1 VCRARRR
8 REEAMSKKLLFAT
21 DFDGTLHLYPHG
33 VTKEVIEMIG
43 EWRKAGNV
51 FGIITGRNYANAMY
65 LFEEY
70 GYLCDFFMCMT
81 GAYAVDKDGELLFEY
96 KGDGS
101 ILPEF
106 LQFLGTLSPRYLTFS
121 DGDFNYNVDLEKP
134 LDEDSEAVRIAREHS
149 SFTQVNTAYFT
160 EEEKDAATAKILERY
175 GDKVCPQ
182 ANGTCLDIPPY
193 GVTKATAVKRMADVF
208 GVAEDCIYTAGDND
222 NDVSMLEAFH
232 GYSLPY
238 GSDAARAAAKDI
250 LPNVEH
256 MLRHAMAL
264 NKE

>member
-1 VCRARRR
+1 
-8 REEAMSKKLLFAT
+8 MSEKLLFAT
-21 DFDGTLHLYPHG
+21 DFDGTLNLYPHG

-43 EWRKAGNV
+43 KWRDEGNV

-81 GAYAVDKDGELLFEY
+81 GAYAIDKNGELLFEY

-101 ILPEF
+101 ILPEL
-106 LQFLGTLSPRYLTFS
+106 LQFLGTLNPRYLTFS
-121 DGDFNYNVDLEKP
+121 DGSFNYSVDLEKP
-134 LDEDSEAVRIAREHS
+134 LDEDSEAVKIAGEHK

-160 EEEKDAATAKILERY
+160 EDEKDIAITKILELY

-182 ANGTCLDIPPY
+182 ANVTCLDIPPY
-193 GVTKATAVKRMADVF
+193 GVTKAAAVRRMAQIF
-208 GVAEDCIYTAGDND
+208 GVSEEHIYTAGDND

-238 GSDAARAAAKDI
+238 GSEAAIAAAKSI
-250 LPNVEH
+250 QPNVEY
-256 MLRHAMAL
+256 MLRHAMAM